1 MASFLCG
8 LISNLAASLRGQDDS
23 EKLCQLG
30 QIGTKLGATFNPQ
43 GGSNDEN
50 YDIVLNESMM
60 MDDNGATFAGRIG
73 ITTPW
78 C

>member
-1 MASFLCG
+1 MG
-8 LISNLAASLRGQDDS
+8 
-23 EKLCQLG
+23 
-30 QIGTKLGATFNPQ
+30 GAFNPQ

-73 ITTPW
+73 ITTLW
-78 C
+78 CISAHLSSAVKATAATQNS